1 MNLEQVYHKA
11 FVKESK
17 MFEVNFNRRC
27 TNKFS
32 WTFHK
37 EKLEKFY
44 SSNIGEANPSLK
56 PKVFVT

>member
-1 MNLEQVYHKA
+1 MNLEQVDRKA

-32 WTFHK
+32 QTFHK
-37 EKLEKFY
+37 EKLDKEDFEVNFIRTRLR
-44 SSNIGEANPSLK
+44 S
-56 PKVFVT
+56 V